1 VEGRQ
6 RPPGLRGGHGGDLQ
20 APGQAGLIHAAA
32 GQPGDPD
39 GAGFDDAAV
48 DYDGA
53 THSFDE
59 VERLHLRKRLVPD
72 FEWLDFDQPSP
83 RNTPTVPLRD
93 ARIGLVVT
101 AGAHLPDQR
110 PARQIGEVRL
120 VPVAASQVRLTHGGY
135 DTQRASADPEVVFPV
150 RTLLRLA
157 ETGAIGSV
165 AAVAASTMGDIP
177 RALNVLERVVPPMV
191 ASLVSQQVDLALL
204 VPA

>member
-1 VEGRQ
+1 M
-6 RPPGLRGGHGGDLQ
+6 H
-20 APGQAGLIHAAA
+20 AA
-32 GQPGDPD
+32 GQAHQPE

-53 THSFDE
+53 TRSFDE

-83 RNTPTVPLRD
+83 RNALGAPLRD
-93 ARIGLVVT
+93 ARVGLVVT
-101 AGAHLPDQR
+101 GGVHLPDQR
-110 PARQIGEVRL
+110 PARRIGEVRL
-120 VPVAASQVRLTHGGY
+120 VPLAASKVRLSHGGY
-135 DTQRASADPEVVFPV
+135 DTERASQDPDVVFPV

-157 ETGAIGSV
+157 ETGSIGSV
-165 AAVAASTMGDIP
+165 APVAASTMGYIP
-177 RALNVLERVVPPMV
+177 RGVNVLERVVPPVV

>member
-1 VEGRQ
+1 M
-6 RPPGLRGGHGGDLQ
+6 P
-20 APGQAGLIHAAA
+20 AA
-32 GQPGDPD
+32 GQAREPEGD
-39 GAGFDDAAV
+39 GFDDAAV

-53 THSFDE
+53 ARSFDE

-83 RNTPTVPLRD
+83 RNTPAVPLRD

-110 PARQIGEVRL
+110 PARQIGEVRHI
-120 VPVAASQVRLTHGGY
+120 PVTASQVRLTHGGY
-135 DTQRASADPEVVFPV
+135 DTQRAMKDPEVVFPV

-165 AAVAASTMGDIP
+165 AAVAASTMGYVP
-177 RALNVLERVVPPMV
+177 RGLSVLERVVPPVV
-191 ASLVSQQVDLALL
+191 ASLVAQQVDLALL

>member
-1 VEGRQ
+1 MDGVGMPDTGETGGRAGS
-6 RPPGLRGGHGGDLQ
+6 PGGAD
-20 APGQAGLIHAAA
+20 PMPAA
-32 GQPGDPD
+32 GQAREPEG
-39 GAGFDDAAV
+39 GGFDEAAV

-53 THSFDE
+53 ARSFDE
-59 VERLHLRKRLVPD
+59 VERLHLRKRLAPD

-83 RNTPTVPLRD
+83 RNLPAVPLRD

-110 PARQIGEVRL
+110 PARTIGEVRH
-120 VPVAASQVRLTHGGY
+120 VPLAASQVRLTHGGY
-135 DTQRASADPEVVFPV
+135 DTERASVDLDVVFPV

-165 AAVAASTMGDIP
+165 AAVVASTMGYIP
-177 RALNVLERVVPPMV
+177 RGLSVLERVVPPVV
-191 ASLVSQQVDLALL
+191 ASLAAQQVDLALL